1 MQKSGFVSTQGRIN
15 ENVWHCTYTWQKI
28 RNEGMRAWNSSFHK
42 LIRRNNGMTLL
53 RPYVGIEHAES
64 CRGHADAFPAGKTGM
79 SIGRSDTELPFILER
94 HQFPLGLACSG
105 ILDDH

>member
-1 MQKSGFVSTQGRIN
+1 
-15 ENVWHCTYTWQKI
+15 
-28 RNEGMRAWNSSFHK
+28 MRDRQRERDRDKCK
-42 LIRRNNGMTLL
+42 LIRKKQRNELALESIGS
-53 RPYVGIEHAES
+53 EQAES